1 MSKVTC
7 TKCNGSGLYNAP
19 TSHGPYCFACKGTG
33 QVAPRRARAAKVIT
47 LSPMV
52 AISSLCGGRPMRDF
66 SPTTLAYLGLSTEQV
81 IELADL
87 WDDGVREVA
96 RETYK

>member
-1 MSKVTC
+1 MNKVTC
-7 TKCNGSGLYNAP
+7 TKCNGNGLYNAP

-33 QVAPRRARAAKVIT
+33 MVAPRKARAAKVIT

-66 SPTTLAYLGLSTEQV
+66 SAATLAYLGLTSERSL
-81 IELADL
+81 ELADL
-87 WDDGVREVA
+87 WDAGVREVA
-96 RETYK
+96 RA